1 LESSWKWNAWAG
13 SGQNMQAELAAH
25 LLAPIAGRDWLVRT
39 DTDPLRY
46 LIACT
51 CLDTGFGFTDHL
63 ILADANELGFPYG
76 YDVDQTR
83 LVLT

>member
-13 SGQNMQAELAAH
+13 SGQNMVAELAAH
-25 LLAPIAGRDWLVRT
+25 LLVPIGPYDWLVRT

-46 LIACT
+46 LWAMSIP
-51 CLDTGFGFTDHL
+51 DTGFGFNTG
-63 ILADANELGFPYG
+63 IIVADATDDGFPYG
-76 YDVDQTR
+76 YEVDQTR